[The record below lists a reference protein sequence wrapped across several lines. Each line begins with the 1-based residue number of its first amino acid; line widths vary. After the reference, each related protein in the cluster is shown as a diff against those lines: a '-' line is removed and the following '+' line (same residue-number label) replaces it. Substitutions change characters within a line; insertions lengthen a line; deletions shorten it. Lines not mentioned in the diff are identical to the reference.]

1 MMDDFLKIQDMDFL
15 AQVFPVETKPYA
27 GLPLRHLPYVLG
39 RLALLSEIPEKR
51 CWGYEIIMRHLSD
64 PGVAE
69 SLHAHAGFTHK
80 DLMAITP
87 TENAART
94 EEVRQLSR
102 RLRHLRRW
110 ALVLAGGL
118 ALALLALLR

>member
-1 MMDDFLKIQDMDFL
+1 
-15 AQVFPVETKPYA
+15 PVEMKPYT

-39 RLALLSEIPEKR
+39 RLALLSDIPEKR
-51 CWGYEIIMRHLSD
+51 SWGYEVIMRHLSA

-69 SLHAHAGFTHK
+69 SLQALAGFTHK
-80 DLMAITP
+80 DLMGLAP
-87 TENAART
+87 TEAAART
-94 EEVRQLSR
+94 EEVRQLRR
-102 RLRHLRRW
+102 RLRHLRRL